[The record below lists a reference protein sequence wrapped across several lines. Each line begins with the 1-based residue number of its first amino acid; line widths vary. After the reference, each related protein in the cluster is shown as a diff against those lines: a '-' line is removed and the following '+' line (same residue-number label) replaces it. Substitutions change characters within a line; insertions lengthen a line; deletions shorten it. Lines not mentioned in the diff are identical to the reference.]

1 MRQASS
7 SEQEHSEEMS
17 PDRESIQQ
25 ALEKAVNEGRRFT
38 KNGRVATYIPE
49 LSKADSEQIGAC
61 IKTVKGETYSAGN
74 WRVPFTMQSISK
86 TISLTLALQTA
97 GYDKVFSKVGL
108 EPTGDSFNS
117 IVKLETRT
125 PHPLNPMINA
135 GAIATASCIPGED
148 PFELYLD
155 LAKKVCLNRTLSI
168 NMEVYLSEKHAGMR
182 NRSMAYWM
190 KSENIIEGDPEEAL
204 DLYFRMCSV
213 NVTAEDLA
221 NWGMVLANDGVD
233 PISGER
239 LAESWIVRIVKTF
252 MVTCGMYDGSGE
264 FAIKAGI
271 PSKSGV
277 GGGILSAVEGRMGIG
292 VFNPS
297 LDLKGNSIGGMHL
310 LEHLSKSLGLHYFA
324 GKTAVSAA
332 EQLLSI
338 GKRSVSDRPGTEKYG
353 VKCRDKWRFHRREE
367 PSAGRC

>member
-148 PFELYLD
+148 PFELYLG
-155 LAKKVCLNRTLSI
+155 LAKKVCLNRDLSI
-168 NMEVYLSEKHAGMR
+168 NMEVYLSEKRAGMR

-239 LAESWIVRIVKTF
+239 LAESWIVRTVKTF

-310 LEHLSKSLGLHYFA
+310 LEHLSKSLELHYFA
-324 GKTAVSAA
+324 GK
-332 EQLLSI
+332 QQ
-338 GKRSVSDRPGTEKYG
+338 
-353 VKCRDKWRFHRREE
+353 
-367 PSAGRC
+367 

>member
-1 MRQASS
+1 MNSSFVLPMRQV
-7 SEQEHSEEMS
+7 SEDLPEPIKQGAEG
-17 PDRESIQQ
+17 DIQD
-25 ALEKAVNEGRRFT
+25 ALEKALSEGRRCT
-38 KNGRVATYIPE
+38 KTGKVATYIPE
-49 LSKADSEQIGAC
+49 LSKADPEHIGAC
-61 IKTVKGETYSAGN
+61 VKTVTGGTYSTGD
-74 WRVPFTMQSISK
+74 WQEPFTMQSISK
-86 TISLTLALQTA
+86 TISLTLALQTV

-135 GAIATASCIPGED
+135 GAIATASCIPGDD
-148 PFELYLD
+148 PFELYLE
-155 LAKKVCLNRTLSI
+155 LTRKVCLNENLSL
-168 NMEVYLSEKHAGMR
+168 NQEVYLSEKRAGMR

-233 PISGER
+233 PISCTR
-239 LAESWIVRIVKTF
+239 LAESWAVRIVKTF

-264 FAIKAGI
+264 FAIKVGI

-277 GGGILSAVEGRMGIG
+277 GGGILSVVEGRMGIG

-297 LDLKGNSIGGMHL
+297 LDRKGNSVGGMRL
-310 LEHLSKSLGLHYFA
+310 LEDLSKNLGLHYFA
-324 GKTAVSAA
+324 GK
-332 EQLLSI
+332 QQ
-338 GKRSVSDRPGTEKYG
+338 
-353 VKCRDKWRFHRREE
+353 F
-367 PSAGRC
+367 

>member
-1 MRQASS
+1 MNSSFVLPMRQV
-7 SEQEHSEEMS
+7 SEDLPEPIKQGAEG
-17 PDRESIQQ
+17 DIQD
-25 ALEKAVNEGRRFT
+25 ALEKALSEGRRCT
-38 KNGRVATYIPE
+38 KTGKVATYIPE
-49 LSKADSEQIGAC
+49 LSKADPEHIGAC
-61 IKTVKGETYSAGN
+61 VKTVTGGTYSTGD
-74 WRVPFTMQSISK
+74 WQEPFTMQSISK
-86 TISLTLALQTA
+86 TISLTLALQTV

-135 GAIATASCIPGED
+135 GAIATASCIPGDD
-148 PFELYLD
+148 PFELYLE
-155 LAKKVCLNRTLSI
+155 LTRKVCLNENLSL
-168 NMEVYLSEKHAGMR
+168 NQEVYLSEKRAGMR

-233 PISGER
+233 PISCTR
-239 LAESWIVRIVKTF
+239 LAESWAVRIVKTF

-264 FAIKAGI
+264 FAIKVGI

-277 GGGILSAVEGRMGIG
+277 GGGS
-292 VFNPS
+292 S
-297 LDLKGNSIGGMHL
+297 
-310 LEHLSKSLGLHYFA
+310 
-324 GKTAVSAA
+324 
-332 EQLLSI
+332 QLLKAGWGSGSSI
-338 GKRSVSDRPGTEKYG
+338 P
-353 VKCRDKWRFHRREE
+353 
-367 PSAGRC
+367 P

>member
-1 MRQASS
+1 MNNYSVHPMRQVSEDLHKSS
-7 SEQEHSEEMS
+7 PEKSESAGN
-17 PDRESIQQ
+17 IQK
-25 ALEKAVNEGRRFT
+25 ALERAIVEGRRFT
-38 KNGRVATYIPE
+38 KTGKVATYIPE
-49 LSKADSEQIGAC
+49 LSKANPEHIGAC
-61 IKTVKGETYSAGN
+61 IKTVTGKTYSAGD
-74 WRVPFTMQSISK
+74 WQEPFTMQSISK
-86 TISLTLALQTA
+86 TISLTLALQEA
-97 GYDKVFSKVGL
+97 GYGKVFSKVGL

-135 GAIATASCIPGED
+135 GAIATASCIPGDD
-148 PFELYLD
+148 PFELYIELCR
-155 LAKKVCLNRTLSI
+155 KVCRNDSLSI
-168 NMEVYLSEKHAGMR
+168 NPEVYLSEKRAGMR

-190 KSENIIEGDPEEAL
+190 KSENIIDGDPEDAL

-213 NVTAEDLA
+213 NVNSEDLA
-221 NWGMVLANDGVD
+221 NWGMILANDGVD

-239 LAESWIVRIVKTF
+239 LADSWIVRIVKTF

-297 LDLKGNSIGGMHL
+297 LDQKGNSVGGMHL
-310 LEHLSKSLGLHYFA
+310 LEDLSKSLGLHYFA
-324 GKTAVSAA
+324 GHS
-332 EQLLSI
+332 S
-338 GKRSVSDRPGTEKYG
+338 S
-353 VKCRDKWRFHRREE
+353 C
-367 PSAGRC
+367 C

>member
-1 MRQASS
+1 MNSSSVRPMRQVSS
-7 SEQEHSEEMS
+7 SIPGSSDERGS
-17 PDRESIQQ
+17 DRRIIQKT
-25 ALEKAVNEGRRFT
+25 LEKAVNEGKRVT
-38 KNGRVATYIPE
+38 KTGRVATYIPE
-49 LSKADSEQIGAC
+49 LSKADPEHVGAC
-61 IKTVKGETYSAGN
+61 IKTVTGETYSAGD
-74 WRVPFTMQSISK
+74 WYEPFTMQSISK

-97 GYDKVFSKVGL
+97 GYEKVFSKVGL

-117 IVKLETRT
+117 IVKLETKT
-125 PHPLNPMINA
+125 AHPLNPMINA

-155 LAKKVCLNRTLSI
+155 LARKVCLNNNLSI
-168 NMEVYLSEKHAGMR
+168 NHAVYLSEKRAGMR

-190 KSENIIEGDPEEAL
+190 KSENIIEGDPEDAL

-277 GGGILSAVEGRMGIG
+277 GGGILSVVEGRMGIG

-297 LDLKGNSIGGMHL
+297 LDFKGNSVGGMRL
-310 LEHLSKSLGLHYFA
+310 LEYLSKSLELHYFA
-324 GKTAVSAA
+324 GK
-332 EQLLSI
+332 Q
-338 GKRSVSDRPGTEKYG
+338 
-353 VKCRDKWRFHRREE
+353 
-367 PSAGRC
+367 

>member
-1 MRQASS
+1 MSCSSVRQMRQVSS
-7 SEQEHSEEMS
+7 SERKFSACAKHERGFIEET
-17 PDRESIQQ
+17 
-25 ALEKAVNEGRRFT
+25 LEKALNKGKRFT
-38 KNGRVATYIPE
+38 KTGRVATYIPE
-49 LSKADSEQIGAC
+49 LSKANPEHIGVC
-61 IKTVKGETYSAGN
+61 IKTVTGETYSAGD
-74 WRVPFTMQSISK
+74 WHEPFTMQSISK

-117 IVKLETRT
+117 IVKLETKT

-148 PFELYLD
+148 PFELYIE
-155 LAKKVCLNRTLSI
+155 LARKICLNKDIYLNSD
-168 NMEVYLSEKHAGMR
+168 VYLSEKRAGMR

-233 PISGER
+233 PISGDR
-239 LAESWIVRIVKTF
+239 LVESWIVRIVKTF

-264 FAIKAGI
+264 FAIKVGI

-297 LDLKGNSIGGMHL
+297 LDQKGNSVGGMHL
-310 LEHLSKSLGLHYFA
+310 LECLSKNLNLHYFA
-324 GKTAVSAA
+324 GKSMK
-332 EQLLSI
+332 Q
-338 GKRSVSDRPGTEKYG
+338 
-353 VKCRDKWRFHRREE
+353 
-367 PSAGRC
+367 

>member
-1 MRQASS
+1 MKQVSS
-7 SEQEHSEEMS
+7 SGLGSSAERSTDIGIIQE
-17 PDRESIQQ
+17 I
-25 ALEKAVNEGRRFT
+25 LEKAVSEGKKVT
-38 KNGRVATYIPE
+38 KSGKVATYIPE
-49 LSKADSEQIGAC
+49 LSKANSEHIGAC
-61 IKTVKGETYSAGN
+61 IKTVTGETYSAGD
-74 WRVPFTMQSISK
+74 WHEPFTIQSISK
-86 TISLTLALQTA
+86 TISLALALQTA
-97 GYDKVFSKVGL
+97 GYDRVFTKVGL

-117 IVKLETRT
+117 IVKLETKT

-135 GAIATASCIPGED
+135 GAIATASCITGED
-148 PFELYLD
+148 PFELYLG
-155 LAKKVCLNRTLSI
+155 LARKICMNKDLSI
-168 NMEVYLSEKHAGMR
+168 NIDVYLSEKRAGMR

-190 KSENIIEGDPEEAL
+190 KSENIIEGDPEDAL

-221 NWGMVLANDGVD
+221 NWGMVLANDGID

-264 FAIKAGI
+264 FAIKVGI

-297 LDLKGNSIGGMHL
+297 LDQKGNSVGGMRL
-310 LEHLSKSLGLHYFA
+310 LEYLSKSLGLHYFA
-324 GKTAVSAA
+324 GK
-332 EQLLSI
+332 
-338 GKRSVSDRPGTEKYG
+338 K
-353 VKCRDKWRFHRREE
+353 
-367 PSAGRC
+367 

>member
-324 GKTAVSAA
+324 GKQQYVPA
-332 EQLLSI
+332 
-338 GKRSVSDRPGTEKYG
+338 SDRSGAEKYG

>member
-1 MRQASS
+1 MSSFSVPPMRSAS
-7 SEQEHSEEMS
+7 EDLPGPLM
-17 PDRESIQQ
+17 REGAEGDIQG
-25 ALEKAVNEGRRFT
+25 ALERALREGKRYT
-38 KNGRVATYIPE
+38 KTGKVATYIPE
-49 LSKADSEQIGAC
+49 LSKANPEHIGAC
-61 IKTVKGETYSAGN
+61 IKTLTGETYHCGD
-74 WRVPFTMQSISK
+74 WQEPFTIQSISK

-97 GYDKVFSKVGL
+97 GYDMLFSKVGL

-117 IVKLETRT
+117 IVKLETKT

-135 GAIATASCIPGED
+135 GAIATASCIPGDD
-148 PFELYLD
+148 PFELYME
-155 LAKKVCLNRTLSI
+155 LAKRVCLNDDLSL
-168 NMEVYLSEKHAGMR
+168 NHDVYLSEKLAGMR

-233 PISGER
+233 PTSGTR
-239 LAESWIVRIVKTF
+239 LVESWIVRIVKTF

-264 FAIKAGI
+264 FAVMVGI

-297 LDLKGNSIGGMHL
+297 LDRTGNSIGGMPL
-310 LEHLSKSLGLHYFA
+310 LEDLSKSLRLHYFA
-324 GKTAVSAA
+324 GK
-332 EQLLSI
+332 QQ
-338 GKRSVSDRPGTEKYG
+338 
-353 VKCRDKWRFHRREE
+353 F
-367 PSAGRC
+367 

>member
-1 MRQASS
+1 MRQVS
-7 SEQEHSEEMS
+7 S
-17 PDRESIQQ
+17 PDREHCEETSPDHESIQK
-25 ALEKAVNEGRRFT
+25 ALEKAVNEGKRFT

-49 LSKADSEQIGAC
+49 LSKADPEHVGAC

-168 NMEVYLSEKHAGMR
+168 NMEVYLSEKRAGMR

-239 LAESWIVRIVKTF
+239 LAESWIMRIVKTF

-324 GKTAVSAA
+324 GK
-332 EQLLSI
+332 QQ
-338 GKRSVSDRPGTEKYG
+338 
-353 VKCRDKWRFHRREE
+353 
-367 PSAGRC
+367 

>member
-1 MRQASS
+1 MNSSSVRPMRQVSS
-7 SEQEHSEEMS
+7 SVLGSSDERGS
-17 PDRESIQQ
+17 DRRIIQK
-25 ALEKAVNEGRRFT
+25 ALEKAVDEGKRVT
-38 KNGRVATYIPE
+38 KTGRVATYIPE
-49 LSKADSEQIGAC
+49 LSKADPEHVGVC
-61 IKTVKGETYSAGN
+61 IKTVTGETYSAGD
-74 WRVPFTMQSISK
+74 WHEPFTMQSISK

-125 PHPLNPMINA
+125 AHPLNPMINA

-155 LAKKVCLNRTLSI
+155 LARKVCLNKSLSI
-168 NMEVYLSEKHAGMR
+168 NLEVYLSEKRAGMR

-190 KSENIIEGDPEEAL
+190 KSENIIEGDPEDAL

-277 GGGILSAVEGRMGIG
+277 GGGILSVVEGRMGIG

-297 LDLKGNSIGGMHL
+297 LDFKGNSVGGMHL

-324 GKTAVSAA
+324 GK
-332 EQLLSI
+332 QL
-338 GKRSVSDRPGTEKYG
+338 
-353 VKCRDKWRFHRREE
+353 
-367 PSAGRC
+367 

>member
-1 MRQASS
+1 
-7 SEQEHSEEMS
+7 MS

>member
-17 PDRESIQQ
+17 PDRENIQQ

-49 LSKADSEQIGAC
+49 LSKADPEQIGAC

-125 PHPLNPMINA
+125 PHLLNPMINA

-168 NMEVYLSEKHAGMR
+168 NMEVYLSEKRAGMR

-324 GKTAVSAA
+324 GKTAVSAGN
-332 EQLLSI
+332 Q
-338 GKRSVSDRPGTEKYG
+338 
-353 VKCRDKWRFHRREE
+353 
-367 PSAGRC
+367 

>member
-1 MRQASS
+1 MNSFSVHPMKQVSS
-7 SEQEHSEEMS
+7 SGLGSSADRS
-17 PDRESIQQ
+17 PDRLIIQEI
-25 ALEKAVNEGRRFT
+25 LEKAVNEGKKVT
-38 KNGRVATYIPE
+38 KTGKVATYIPE
-49 LSKADSEQIGAC
+49 LSKAHSEHIGAC
-61 IKTVKGETYSAGN
+61 IKTVDGETYSAGD
-74 WRVPFTMQSISK
+74 WHEPFTMQSISK

-117 IVKLETRT
+117 IVKLETKT
-125 PHPLNPMINA
+125 AHPLNPMINA
-135 GAIATASCIPGED
+135 GAIATVSCIPGED

-155 LAKKVCLNRTLSI
+155 LARKVCLNNELSI
-168 NMEVYLSEKHAGMR
+168 NLEVYLSEKRAGMR

-190 KSENIIEGDPEEAL
+190 KSENIIEGDPEKAL

-264 FAIKAGI
+264 FAIKVGI

-297 LDLKGNSIGGMHL
+297 LDLKGNSVGGMHL
-310 LEHLSKSLGLHYFA
+310 LEHLSKNMGLHYFA
-324 GKTAVSAA
+324 GK
-332 EQLLSI
+332 QL
-338 GKRSVSDRPGTEKYG
+338 
-353 VKCRDKWRFHRREE
+353 
-367 PSAGRC
+367 

>member
-1 MRQASS
+1 MNSSSVHQMRQVSS
-7 SEQEHSEEMS
+7 SSRGPSAEKES
-17 PDRESIQQ
+17 DRKIIQK
-25 ALEKAVNEGRRFT
+25 ALEKAVKEGKRFT
-38 KNGRVATYIPE
+38 KAGRVATYIPE
-49 LSKADSEQIGAC
+49 LSKANREHVGAC
-61 IKTVKGETYSAGN
+61 IKTVSGETYSAGD
-74 WRVPFTMQSISK
+74 WHETFTMQSISK

-117 IVKLETRT
+117 IVKLETKN

-135 GAIATASCIPGED
+135 GAIATASCIPGEN
-148 PFELYLD
+148 PFELFLD
-155 LAKKVCLNRTLSI
+155 LARKVCLNKELDI
-168 NMEVYLSEKHAGMR
+168 NMEVYLSEKRAGMR

-213 NVTAEDLA
+213 NVTAEYLA

-239 LAESWIVRIVKTF
+239 LAESRIVQIIKTF

-297 LDLKGNSIGGMHL
+297 LDHKGNSVGGMHL
-310 LEHLSKSLGLHYFA
+310 LEYLSKSLGLHYFA
-324 GKTAVSAA
+324 GKSHN
-332 EQLLSI
+332 
-338 GKRSVSDRPGTEKYG
+338 Y
-353 VKCRDKWRFHRREE
+353 C
-367 PSAGRC
+367 

>member
-1 MRQASS
+1 MG
-7 SEQEHSEEMS
+7 
-17 PDRESIQQ
+17 
-25 ALEKAVNEGRRFT
+25 V
-38 KNGRVATYIPE
+38 
-49 LSKADSEQIGAC
+49 C
-61 IKTVKGETYSAGN
+61 IKTVTGETYSAGD
-74 WRVPFTMQSISK
+74 WHEPFTMQSISK

-125 PHPLNPMINA
+125 AHPLNPMINA

-155 LAKKVCLNRTLSI
+155 LARKVCLNKSLSI
-168 NMEVYLSEKHAGMR
+168 NLEVYLSEKRAGMR

-190 KSENIIEGDPEEAL
+190 KSENIIEGDPEDAL

-277 GGGILSAVEGRMGIG
+277 GGGILSVVEGRMGIG

-297 LDLKGNSIGGMHL
+297 LDFKGNSVGGMHL

-324 GKTAVSAA
+324 GK
-332 EQLLSI
+332 QQ
-338 GKRSVSDRPGTEKYG
+338 
-353 VKCRDKWRFHRREE
+353 
-367 PSAGRC
+367 